1 MDLKSFSDSVLLA
14 EMKLKVETEK
24 WTTAEIIEFVKE
36 VERRRLFVKLEF
48 NSLFDFMTG
57 YFGYTPGSAQR
68 RIDAA
73 RLLRDIPEVKEDLA
87 SGELNLMQVSA
98 LARAVREKQK
108 TTNVSVDEKR
118 EIIETIKSLDLLKT
132 EATIAKMLDI
142 PIKTKETKRMQQDGS
157 VRRELTFSKEQEELL
172 EQVKSLMSHV
182 NPNPTVPEMFEYL
195 AKRYVKHKVGT
206 TKPADAKSMDTTK
219 VSAEELMPMPQSTAK
234 MAVIQTPSSK
244 DVRYVSAPDRKQ
256 LLQKQGCCQWKKDN
270 KICGSRFQLQTDH
283 IKPIWADGTSEP
295 PNLQLLCAFH
305 NRLKYRQEAG
315 MRP

>member
-1 MDLKSFSDSVLLA
+1 MDLKLFSDSVLLA

-24 WTTAEIIEFVKE
+24 RTTAEIIEFVKE
-36 VERRRLFVKLEF
+36 IERRRLFIKLEF

-73 RLLRDIPEVKEDLA
+73 RLLRDIPEVKADLE

-98 LARAVREKQK
+98 LARAVREKEK
-108 TTNVSVDEKR
+108 TASVSVEEKR
-118 EIIETIKSLDLLKT
+118 EIIETIKSQDLAKSET
-132 EATIAKMLDI
+132 TIAKMLDV

-195 AKRYVKHKVGT
+195 AKRFIKQKVGT
-206 TKPADAKSMDTTK
+206 VKPAAVKSRATT
-219 VSAEELMPMPQSTAK
+219 VALSEELVLPSQSTAK
-234 MAVIQTPSSK
+234 TAVTRKPAMK
-244 DVRYVSAPDRKQ
+244 NVRYIPALDRKQ
-256 LLQKQGCCQWKKDN
+256 LLQKHDCCQWKKN
-270 KICGSRFQLQTDH
+270 GKVCGSRFQLQSDH
-283 IKPIWADGTSEP
+283 IQPIWAGGSSEP
-295 PNLQLLCAFH
+295 SNLQLLCGFH
-305 NRLKYRQEAG
+305 NRLKYRNECG
-315 MRP
+315 MRA